1 MCGIAG
7 FAGVGLGRD
16 ESAQRLR
23 AMCNAILHRGPD
35 SDGYFVADGIGM
47 GMRRLSIIDVAG
59 GRQPISNE
67 DGNIT
72 VVFNGEIYNHHLLR
86 TRLEAAGHRFAT
98 RSDTEVLV
106 HLYEEYGADMVGHL
120 KGMFAFS
127 IWDAPRQLLMI
138 ARDRSGMKP
147 LSYRSVGGGIVYC
160 SELRSLYA
168 FDATAL
174 EVSAPAV
181 MQYLAFGY
189 VPDPNSIFAGVRK
202 LPAGHLLIWQ
212 PGRDIEVRRYW
223 KPPPPTH
230 ERLDESEVVQ
240 AIRQKLDAAVASHL
254 ESEVPLGA
262 FLSGGLDSSTVVAL
276 MSRHAAGRVK
286 TFSIGFAEEEYDESA
301 AAQEVAAVFG
311 TDHTSLV
318 LRPDVEEIFECV
330 AAMFDEPFAD
340 SSAIATFLVAQLA
353 RQSVTVALSGDGG
366 DELFGGYTR
375 YGDAL
380 RRDARRS
387 LRFAGLC
394 STIGLMLP
402 HSTFGRNRL
411 IDLGRSRRGRY
422 ASTVLQPVRT
432 DEGGVGLATQSG
444 GLTTIED
451 QLREWF
457 AIDDDY
463 AAAMMMTD
471 FQTYLPG
478 DILTKVDRTS
488 MAVSLEARVPLL
500 DFDLVDFAMAI
511 PGHLRVTPTESKRL
525 FRRAIRGLVPDSVL
539 ARPKRGF
546 EVPLGRW
553 FRGPLRHRI
562 EQLRTSCSSIESFVD
577 RAAVKRLIGEH
588 TVGRRDHSGQLWR
601 LIVLDYWLAALRSGS
616 LGRPPVMPSAPIAA
630 PRAVDLP

>member
-1 MCGIAG
+1 MVVMS
-7 FAGVGLGRD
+7 FSGV
-16 ESAQRLR
+16 
-23 AMCNAILHRGPD
+23 
-35 SDGYFVADGIGM
+35 
-47 GMRRLSIIDVAG
+47 
-59 GRQPISNE
+59 
-67 DGNIT
+67 
-72 VVFNGEIYNHHLLR
+72 
-86 TRLEAAGHRFAT
+86 
-98 RSDTEVLV
+98 
-106 HLYEEYGADMVGHL
+106 
-120 KGMFAFS
+120 
-127 IWDAPRQLLMI
+127 
-138 ARDRSGMKP
+138 
-147 LSYRSVGGGIVYC
+147 
-160 SELRSLYA
+160 
-168 FDATAL
+168 
-174 EVSAPAV
+174 
-181 MQYLAFGY
+181 
-189 VPDPNSIFAGVRK
+189 
-202 LPAGHLLIWQ
+202 
-212 PGRDIEVRRYW
+212 
-223 KPPPPTH
+223 
-230 ERLDESEVVQ
+230 
-240 AIRQKLDAAVASHL
+240 
-254 ESEVPLGA
+254 
-262 FLSGGLDSSTVVAL
+262 
-276 MSRHAAGRVK
+276 
-286 TFSIGFAEEEYDESA
+286 
-301 AAQEVAAVFG
+301 
-311 TDHTSLV
+311 
-318 LRPDVEEIFECV
+318 
-330 AAMFDEPFAD
+330 
-340 SSAIATFLVAQLA
+340 
-353 RQSVTVALSGDGG
+353 
-366 DELFGGYTR
+366 TR